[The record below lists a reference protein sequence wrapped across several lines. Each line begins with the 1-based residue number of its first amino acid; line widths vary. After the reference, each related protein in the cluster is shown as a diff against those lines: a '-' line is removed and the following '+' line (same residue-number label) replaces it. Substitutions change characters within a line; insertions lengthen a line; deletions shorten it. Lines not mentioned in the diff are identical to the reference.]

1 MMADSRSETHSRRRL
16 RASPRIVLTAFA
28 LAVFVMGLTFILAR
42 AQTTTRILGR
52 VVNGTG
58 SANPTTVANLPVTL
72 FQMGSSRPVT
82 TSTQT
87 DASGQFVFDHI
98 DTSTPYF
105 LRVEYGGIKYFSD
118 LSPKPVTATAP
129 ITLTIFESMAMPANV
144 KISQMHL
151 IFDVGEKIV
160 QGVELLVVENKSD
173 KAFLLPLTTP
183 DGASPVSFDDPITQA
198 RVHTLPDGRVGY
210 PILPPGEQI
219 AFGYTMLVKPPEDNV
234 KLNLPYAVD
243 TFSLLV
249 SDLNGIKV
257 SSPNLATRDPFTL
270 SSGRRYLTLGGQG
283 LASNTTVVATIS
295 NLPGADNIASAQL
308 AAVAVGGVV
317 GLGLMGWS
325 VLQKRSSQA
334 GLSGDETATRR
345 VELIRA
351 MATLDDAY
359 EADELDEDE
368 YEEQRSELKAEL
380 IALMQS

>member
-1 MMADSRSETHSRRRL
+1 M
-16 RASPRIVLTAFA
+16 TAFA
-28 LAVFVMGLTFILAR
+28 LAAFVMALTFTLAR

-52 VVNGTG
+52 VINGTG
-58 SANPTTVANLPVTL
+58 SASPTTVANLPVTL

-87 DASGQFVFDHI
+87 DASGQFVFDRI

-118 LSPKPVTATAP
+118 LSPKAVTATAP
-129 ITLTIFESMAMPANV
+129 ITLMVYESMATPANV

-243 TFSLLV
+243 TLSLLV

-325 VLQKRSSQA
+325 VFQKRSS
-334 GLSGDETATRR
+334 GSGSSGDEKTTRR
-345 VELIRA
+345 VELIRS

-359 EADELDEDE
+359 EADELDEGE
-368 YEEQRSELKAEL
+368 YEEQRAELKAEL
-380 IALMQS
+380 IALMQP